1 MRKFLLA
8 LVVGATLVGA
18 CATLHPVLAINDTQ
32 FAHLNG
38 RNPAVVIED
47 ALRARGWQIDA
58 RRPGAI
64 DATIVA
70 RIHRASITVNYDA
83 DSYSIA
89 YRSSE
94 NLDYANGK
102 IHRNYNRWI
111 ANLNRDIQQAPMGG
125 LPPLTPSGS

>member
-18 CATLHPVLAINDTQ
+18 CATLHPVLAVNDAQ
-32 FAHLNG
+32 FASLNG
-38 RNPAVVIED
+38 RDPAVVIED
-47 ALRARGWQIDA
+47 ALRSRGWQIDA

-70 RIHRASITVNYDA
+70 RIHRASITVSYDA

-94 NLDYANGK
+94 NLDYENGK

-111 ANLNRDIQQAPMGG
+111 ANLHRDIQQPPLGG
-125 LPPLTPSGS
+125 LPPLAPSGS